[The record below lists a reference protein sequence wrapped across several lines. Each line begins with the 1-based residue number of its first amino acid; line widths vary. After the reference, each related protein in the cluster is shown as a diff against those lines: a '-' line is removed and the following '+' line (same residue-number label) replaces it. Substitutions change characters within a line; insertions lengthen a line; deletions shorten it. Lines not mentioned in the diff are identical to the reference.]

1 MLFPLIDPVLQRT
14 LMNHH
19 PFTRR
24 SFIAGA
30 TIASFA
36 PRVFSQAPR
45 PRVGCQVNGFA
56 ARTGDFSELLAVLP
70 KIKSLG
76 YTGFECNNHFVLGEL
91 DHSGEARSRIQASE
105 LEFIGMHTSMAEV
118 EKNDL
123 GKLVRTGAALGC
135 HYIVMSSSGLSSTG
149 TFTPDALKEKVE
161 TLEKY
166 GRVCKDGGM
175 TMAYHNHMPEFA
187 NSNAEIQALA
197 DHSDPQLLSF
207 LIDAGHAYQGGGN
220 PAEFMRRNS
229 RRIVGCH
236 IKTFKNKTQ
245 QVPLGQGDFGFED
258 LAAAIREKKWSGW
271 LIDEEGGGPQGS
283 DTAAVGPDR
292 EYIRRVFGV

>member
-1 MLFPLIDPVLQRT
+1 MIRNSFS
-14 LMNHH
+14 
-19 PFTRR
+19 RR

-30 TIASFA
+30 AAASLA
-36 PRVFSQAPR
+36 PRVLAQPSR

-56 ARTGDFSELLAVLP
+56 ARTGDFSALLTVLP
-70 KIKSLG
+70 SIKSLG
-76 YTGFECNNHFVLGEL
+76 YTGFECNNHFVLSEL
-91 DHSGEARSRIQASE
+91 DHPAEARTRIQASG
-105 LEFIGMHTSMAEV
+105 LEFIGMHTSMAEA

-123 GKLVRTGAALGC
+123 ARLAHGGSALGC
-135 HYIVMSSSGLSSTG
+135 HYIVMSATGLSPTG
-149 TFTPDALKEKVE
+149 TFTADALKDKVA

-166 GRVCKDGGM
+166 GRICNDAGM
-175 TMAYHNHMPEFA
+175 KLAYHNHMPEFA
-187 NSNAEIQALA
+187 NSNAEIDALA
-197 DHSDPQLLSF
+197 DHSNPQFLSF

-229 RRIVGCH
+229 RRIIGCH

-258 LAAAIREKKWSGW
+258 LAAAVRETHWAGW
-271 LIDEEGGGPQGS
+271 LIDEEGGGPSGS

-292 EYIRRVFGV
+292 EYIRKIFGV

>member
-1 MLFPLIDPVLQRT
+1 MIR
-14 LMNHH
+14 NS
-19 PFTRR
+19 FTRR

-30 TIASFA
+30 AAASFA
-36 PRVFSQAPR
+36 PRVLAAPSS

-56 ARTGDFSELLAVLP
+56 ARNGDFSQLLGVLP
-70 KIKSLG
+70 SIKSLG
-76 YTGFECNNHFVLGEL
+76 YAGFECNNHFVLSEL
-91 DHSGEARSRIQASE
+91 DHPADAHAKIQASG
-105 LEFIGMHTSMAEV
+105 LEFIGMHTSMAEA

-123 GKLVRTGAALGC
+123 ARLAHGGSTLGC
-135 HYIVMSSSGLSSTG
+135 HYIVMSATGLSSTG
-149 TFTPDALKEKVE
+149 NFSSDALKDKIA

-166 GRVCKDGGM
+166 GRICNDAGM
-175 TMAYHNHMPEFA
+175 RLAYHNHMPEFA

-197 DHSDPQLLSF
+197 DHSDPQVLSF

-258 LAAAIREKKWSGW
+258 LAAAIRERHWTGW
-271 LIDEEGGGPQGS
+271 LIDEEGGGPQGA

-292 EYIRRVFGV
+292 EYIRKIFGV

>member
-1 MLFPLIDPVLQRT
+1 MIR
-14 LMNHH
+14 NS
-19 PFTRR
+19 FTRR
-24 SFIAGA
+24 SFIAAA
-30 TIASFA
+30 TAASLTPRLFA
-36 PRVFSQAPR
+36 QPSG

-56 ARTGDFSELLAVLP
+56 ARNGDFSQLLSVLP
-70 KIKSLG
+70 TIKSLG
-76 YTGFECNNHFVLGEL
+76 YAGFECNNHFVLSEL
-91 DHSGEARSRIQASE
+91 DHPAEARAKIQATG
-105 LEFIGMHTSMAEV
+105 LEFIGMHTSMAEA

-123 GKLVRTGAALGC
+123 TKLARGGSALGC
-135 HYIVMSSSGLSSTG
+135 HYIVMSATGLSPTG
-149 TFTPDALKEKVE
+149 NFTPDALKDKVA

-166 GRVCKDGGM
+166 GRICNDAGM
-175 TMAYHNHMPEFA
+175 KLAYHNHMPEFA

-197 DHSDPQLLSF
+197 DHSNPQLLSF

-229 RRIVGCH
+229 RRIIGCH

-258 LAAAIREKKWSGW
+258 LAAAVRETHWTGW
-271 LIDEEGGGPQGS
+271 LIDEEGGTPQGA

-292 EYIRRVFGV
+292 EYIRKIFGV